1 MPVLHY
7 AGKINK
13 ATEFWSSP
21 LLCVCF
27 EVLFMG
33 QIQEALE
40 EIPVDEEFVLWD
52 GRRK

>member
-13 ATEFWSSP
+13 ATQFWHSH

-27 EVLFMG
+27 ELVFMG

-52 GRRK
+52 GRSK